1 MKKSTSTI
9 LKMAVVFV
17 AICSLIVAAN
27 AGYIPT
33 NQTLQKKNSVENN
46 PTTFY
51 ANITFH
57 VYEGEGC
64 GCVPLSGVPIN
75 ASGRD
80 TDHNASGVTDE
91 EGQLI
96 LQLEFDKT
104 YRVSV
109 QEKDHESVLFDFVV
123 IDDQSFAFHIKVV
136 KDSSQ
141 GFSLIHTLLQKM
153 QLLLKN

>member
-1 MKKSTSTI
+1 
-9 LKMAVVFV
+9 MAVVFF

-91 EGQLI
+91 DGQCI

-141 GFSLIHTLLQKM
+141 GFSLIQTLLQKM
-153 QLLLKN
+153 HLLLKN